1 MLPGEKKIDYG
12 CTAWRESWT
21 TLTQIGAR
29 GLYCWVRE
37 RWMTAALLGGK
48 TAALLGGKEET
59 TVDC

>member
-1 MLPGEKKIDYG
+1 MLPGERKIDYG

-21 TLTQIGAR
+21 TLTQTGAR

-48 TAALLGGKEET
+48 TAALLRGKEET

>member
-1 MLPGEKKIDYG
+1 MLPGERKIDYS

-21 TLTQIGAR
+21 TLTQTGAR

>member
-1 MLPGEKKIDYG
+1 
-12 CTAWRESWT
+12 
-21 TLTQIGAR
+21 
-29 GLYCWVRE
+29 VRE